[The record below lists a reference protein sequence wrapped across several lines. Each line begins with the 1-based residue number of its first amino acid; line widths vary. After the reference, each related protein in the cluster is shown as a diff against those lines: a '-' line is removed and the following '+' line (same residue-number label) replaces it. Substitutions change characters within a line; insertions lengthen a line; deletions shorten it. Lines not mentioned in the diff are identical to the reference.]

1 MKLIESYN
9 NKLYKYMG
17 KSLLSDEEYEA
28 IERMEGGTK

>member
-17 KSLLSDEEYEA
+17 KSHASYCL
-28 IERMEGGTK
+28 TKNTKR